1 MNKVPQMSFCE
12 NLFIEEEVDMNKTDI
27 IVTVKIRGQWQ
38 RSQEFLYGIKLVC
51 D

>member
-1 MNKVPQMSFCE
+1 MSFCV
-12 NLFIEEEVDMNKTDI
+12 NLFIKEEADMNKTGI
-27 IVTVKIRGQWQ
+27 IVTVTIMGQWQ

>member
-1 MNKVPQMSFCE
+1 MLFCE
-12 NLFIEEEVDMNKTDI
+12 NLFMEKEADMNKTGI
-27 IVTVKIRGQWQ
+27 IVTVTIMGQWQ